1 MHEDSYEEYK
11 SVGRAISEIVNKDI
25 SELQV
30 GSKKDKLTSKQI
42 AKKIKRLGKK
52 STLVGWDKIFSKFSP
67 KELHSKIDLEGM
79 LPDYIAGKDIEA
91 IFAEDIDEE
100 GEPTTAAAVPDV
112 DRPLG
117 KKKKDKEHE
126 VLKRNFPQ

>member
-67 KELHSKIDLEGM
+67 K
-79 LPDYIAGKDIEA
+79 DIEA